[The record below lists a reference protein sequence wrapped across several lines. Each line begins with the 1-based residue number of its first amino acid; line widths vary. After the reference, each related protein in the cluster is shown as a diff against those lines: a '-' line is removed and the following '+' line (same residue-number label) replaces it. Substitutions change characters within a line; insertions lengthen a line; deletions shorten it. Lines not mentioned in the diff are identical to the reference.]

1 MTNAFTGLAGKMLD
15 DYKKIPRDAKLSK
28 EVSENKKGG
37 IRERMGIQPDVAE
50 KSKEELAVQ
59 DMRELL
65 DFIEKKVSGRLTEQ
79 DKEIIK
85 KKVEQW
91 GQSISIL
98 RNILLDE

>member
-85 KKVEQW
+85 KKSEQW
-91 GQSISIL
+91 RQSISIL